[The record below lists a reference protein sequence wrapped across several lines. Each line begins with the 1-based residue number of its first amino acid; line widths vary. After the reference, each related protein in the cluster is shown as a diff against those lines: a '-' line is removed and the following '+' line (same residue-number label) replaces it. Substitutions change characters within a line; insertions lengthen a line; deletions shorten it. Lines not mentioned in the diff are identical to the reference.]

1 MHTVYQTQKKMSVC
15 YWVTLCHTT
24 CNILLHTYMHAYI
37 HTYIYKIIKHTF
49 EKTRHH
55 VSGGRIALG
64 PVVFWQC
71 WFSAGQKGISAARRG
86 ETGEK
91 VFLP

>member
-1 MHTVYQTQKKMSVC
+1 M
-15 YWVTLCHTT
+15 T
-24 CNILLHTYMHAYI
+24 CRPLPNLLFIRQMHAAEYSL
-37 HTYIYKIIKHTF
+37 
-49 EKTRHH
+49 EELVLRM
-55 VSGGRIALG
+55 
-64 PVVFWQC
+64 WQC

>member
-1 MHTVYQTQKKMSVC
+1 MADVSGSSPVECQ
-15 YWVTLCHTT
+15 T
-24 CNILLHTYMHAYI
+24 CNRESPGSNPPFATVSKFGHFRYLHDD
-37 HTYIYKIIKHTF
+37 
-49 EKTRHH
+49 
-55 VSGGRIALG
+55 
-64 PVVFWQC
+64 QC